1 MAPDSW
7 LQGDLSLQ
15 FANAR
20 APLAFSLGAHAKR
33 IAVFGP
39 SGSGKTTL
47 LKILAGVERR
57 ARGSLR
63 VEGTVWQDTGAG
75 VFLPA
80 SQRRVGWVPQNA
92 LLFPHLSVEEN
103 LLFSPGAR
111 DTNWRGIAQALQID
125 HLLARQ
131 PRNLSGGESQ
141 RVALGRALLS
151 QPRLLLLDE
160 PLSALNDSLRIA
172 VASFLA
178 EHCIRNDLPMILAT
192 HRRSEAQ
199 ALCEETL
206 HWDPALQKQ
215 AHELQA

>member
-1 MAPDSW
+1 MAPETW
-7 LQGDLSLQ
+7 LEGELSLR
-15 FANAR
+15 FAHAR
-20 APLAFSLGAHAKR
+20 APLAFSIGARARR

-39 SGSGKTTL
+39 SGSGKSTL

-57 ARGSLR
+57 ARGTLR
-63 VEGTVWQDTGAG
+63 VDGAVWQDTNTGA
-75 VFLPA
+75 FLPA

-92 LLFPHLSVEEN
+92 LLFPHLTVEEN

-111 DTNWRGIAQALQID
+111 DADWRGIAQQLQID
-125 HLLARQ
+125 HLLERQ

-151 QPRLLLLDE
+151 RPRLLLLDE

-206 HWDPALQKQ
+206 DWDPALQKQ

>member
-1 MAPDSW
+1 VDEA
-7 LQGDLSLQ
+7 
-15 FANAR
+15 
-20 APLAFSLGAHAKR
+20 
-33 IAVFGP
+33 
-39 SGSGKTTL
+39 
-47 LKILAGVERR
+47 
-57 ARGSLR
+57 
-63 VEGTVWQDTGAG
+63 VWQDTKAG

-80 SQRRVGWVPQNA
+80 PQRRVGWVPQNA
-92 LLFPHLSVEEN
+92 LLFPHLTVEEN

-111 DTNWRGIAQALQID
+111 DRDWRKVTEALQID

-151 QPRLLLLDE
+151 RPRLLLLDE

-172 VASFLA
+172 VATFLA
-178 EHCIRNDLPMILAT
+178 EHCIRNEVPLILAT

-206 HWDPALQKQ
+206 NWDPALPKQ